1 MSAHDPC
8 KGLLARAISACLTWS
23 TSVRAFQDLEGCL
36 PVSLPVEPDFSPHV
50 PTMTRRNT
58 ALTLEANMGEVIR
71 FIPKAERERLR
82 LIREARAMYDSVFPS
97 SDRAN
102 EQRDN
107 TPIAHLVNRPNV
119 HQSGE
124 VS

>member
-1 MSAHDPC
+1 
-8 KGLLARAISACLTWS
+8 
-23 TSVRAFQDLEGCL
+23 
-36 PVSLPVEPDFSPHV
+36 
-50 PTMTRRNT
+50 
-58 ALTLEANMGEVIR
+58 MGEVIR